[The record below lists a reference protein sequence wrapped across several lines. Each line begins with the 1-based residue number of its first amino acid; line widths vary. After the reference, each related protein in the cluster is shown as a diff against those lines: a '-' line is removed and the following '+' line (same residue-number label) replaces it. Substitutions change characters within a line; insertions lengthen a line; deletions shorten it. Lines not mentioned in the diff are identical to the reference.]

1 MSTEEIT
8 VWELG
13 EDSDAWLVT
22 GTTDAHSAD
31 EAVRNWFEET
41 AGETIEAFLDADDL
55 VEFTI
60 RFRNDWHWLPGS
72 DPLNPLDEAA
82 LVYPNDERWP
92 LSFIP
97 TIGPFSGFLVTA

>member
-31 EAVRNWFEET
+31 EAVRNWFEST

-60 RFRNDWHWLPGS
+60 RFRDDWAWKPMYSGAPS
-72 DPLNPLDEAA
+72 EEAFLIHGA
-82 LVYPNDERWP
+82 DANGWP
-92 LSFIP
+92 Q
-97 TIGPFSGFLVTA
+97 FSGFLVQAS